1 MNFLNQTFKR
11 RRVLKILGVSAVGA
25 ITGGALINSFKH
37 KVHKVHWQGISLGS
51 PAEITI
57 YHHEKDK
64 AESIIE
70 KSVKRINYL
79 ENLFMI
85 LLSFFQDPLFFM
97 LLIFIVFWLF
107 IIRPKQKQ
115 AKKENEFR
123 NELKKGDKVVTAGGI
138 HGRIVGVQE
147 KTVFLECD
155 DIKKIKIEKSMIYR
169 LSSKD

>member
-1 MNFLNQTFKR
+1 
-11 RRVLKILGVSAVGA
+11 
-25 ITGGALINSFKH
+25 
-37 KVHKVHWQGISLGS
+37 
-51 PAEITI
+51 
-57 YHHEKDK
+57 
-64 AESIIE
+64 
-70 KSVKRINYL
+70 
-79 ENLFMI
+79 MI